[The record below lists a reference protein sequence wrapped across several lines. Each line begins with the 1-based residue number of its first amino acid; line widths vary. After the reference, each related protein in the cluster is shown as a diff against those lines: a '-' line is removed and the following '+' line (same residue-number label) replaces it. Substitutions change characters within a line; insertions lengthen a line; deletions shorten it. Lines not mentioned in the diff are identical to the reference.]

1 MPSSSASSNRMSADF
16 APEPQTLPELVARI
30 DAEIAAGEGARHRAA
45 ARDGAAPPRRYVLFS
60 LAGVRC
66 AVAIEGVLE
75 TGYVPALTR
84 VPNVPRWVAGV
95 ASLRGDVVAVLD
107 PRSLLGFEPLALR
120 PAGRLLIVRSLDG
133 VAGLLVDALHGALST
148 SAEVSRRPPLA
159 PGAAGERLAHLT
171 LGWLEQGDD
180 DVAVLDLEAMFQGA
194 EIQRLRRG

>member
-1 MPSSSASSNRMSADF
+1 
-16 APEPQTLPELVARI
+16 VARI
-30 DAEIAAGEGARHRAA
+30 DAEIAAGEGAQYRAA
-45 ARDGAAPPRRYVLFS
+45 TRDGAASPRRYVLFS

-66 AVAIEGVLE
+66 AAAIESVLE

-95 ASLRGDVVAVLD
+95 ANLRGDVLAVLD
-107 PRSLLGFEPLALR
+107 LRSLLGFEAPVLR

-133 VAGLLVDALHGALST
+133 MAGLLVDALHGALST
-148 SAEVSRRPPLA
+148 SAEVSRRAPHA
-159 PGAAGERLAHLT
+159 PGLAGERLAHFT

-180 DVAVLDLEAMFQGA
+180 VVAVLDLEAMLQDA